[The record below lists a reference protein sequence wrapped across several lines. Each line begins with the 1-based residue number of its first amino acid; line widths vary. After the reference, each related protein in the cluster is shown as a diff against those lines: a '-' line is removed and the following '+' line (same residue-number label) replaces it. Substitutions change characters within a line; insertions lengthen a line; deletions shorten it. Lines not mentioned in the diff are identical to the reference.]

1 MGTINAKD
9 LRLNIQDK
17 LLLKGLTFSLEEGE
31 SMILVGESGS
41 GKTLLSQLLIGK
53 RPTDAEITGT
63 LKVNGKN
70 ILAYGPKDWE
80 KIRGRQIAYIAQNPH
95 GLFNE
100 MQTIESHGLEVLTS
114 LLKITKDQARDQFVQ
129 AMEDFNLEN
138 SRDLLKKYPFQLS
151 GGMLQRVMLAMMMEL
166 NPYMVIADEP
176 TSALDSW
183 NAENV
188 ADLLRIC
195 KSKGTQLLVITHDY
209 RLLKD
214 LVDRIVIL
222 KKGDLIESG
231 PLEEVLKNPKSEYGK
246 ALLAPRTY
254 KRYRDIPEKRDYGF
268 KD

>member
-1 MGTINAKD
+1 MERLIVKD
-9 LRLNIQDK
+9 LTLEIKDRVLLNH
-17 LLLKGLTFSLEEGE
+17 LNFELEAHESLG
-31 SMILVGESGS
+31 IVGESGS
-41 GKTLLSQLLIGK
+41 GKTLFSRLLIGRK
-53 RPTDAEITGT
+53 PQGANIQGELTYRDWDI
-63 LKVNGKN
+63 LKLKE
-70 ILAYGPKDWE
+70 KDWQE
-80 KIRGRQIAYIAQNPH
+80 IRGRKIAYIAQNPH

-114 LLKITKDQARDQFVQ
+114 LLKITKDQAREKFVQ

-188 ADLLRIC
+188 ADLLRLC

-209 RLLKD
+209 RLLKG

-246 ALLAPRTY
+246 DLLAPRTY